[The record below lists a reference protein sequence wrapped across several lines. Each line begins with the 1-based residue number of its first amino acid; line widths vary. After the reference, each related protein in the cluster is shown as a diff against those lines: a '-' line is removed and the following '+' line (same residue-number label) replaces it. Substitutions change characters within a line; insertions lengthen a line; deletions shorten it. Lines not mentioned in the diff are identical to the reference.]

1 LVNNDGLL
9 IAEYA
14 LLNKVD
20 YAKAQEVVLEKIT
33 EWNEQLNNGIR
44 ITLDKVGY
52 LFFDQEKNL
61 CFEQDRFFNL
71 LMESYG
77 LGKVH
82 FISEEDIA
90 VANTIKAV
98 KEQKELEEVAAA
110 KPANEE
116 PFKLVA
122 LPTEVQEERSNE
134 PIIIELPKTKRTK
147 LWRYAAA
154 VILAPIAF
162 YSFWIPMNSNVLES
176 GIISFRDFN
185 LKYKSTDGLYI
196 PSEQKVEPL
205 KFKKR
210 ASIESS
216 IKNLPNDV
224 YVYAYPFDEETYIA
238 VKLKDG
244 KSEEVSVQPEVTVS
258 KTEEVVVKEEVKVLP
273 KVEPAKPKVEAPKPK
288 VVEAKQPAK
297 VVAQPASVARFQFV
311 VGSFST
317 KENAQVLVDEMNAK
331 GFKALVLPNG
341 NSFRVSAGK
350 ASSETEIR
358 NIATKA
364 KENGY
369 NGWILR

>member
-1 LVNNDGLL
+1 
-9 IAEYA
+9 
-14 LLNKVD
+14 
-20 YAKAQEVVLEKIT
+20 
-33 EWNEQLNNGIR
+33 
-44 ITLDKVGY
+44 
-52 LFFDQEKNL
+52 
-61 CFEQDRFFNL
+61 
-71 LMESYG
+71 MESYG

-90 VANTIKAV
+90 ISNTIKAV
-98 KEQKELEEVAAA
+98 KEQKELEELAASETV
-110 KPANEE
+110 KEE

-122 LPTEVQEERSNE
+122 LPTEVQEEKSNE
-134 PIIIELPKTKRTK
+134 PIVIELPKTKLTK

-162 YSFWIPMNSNVLES
+162 YSFWIPMNSSVLES

-196 PSEQKVEPL
+196 PSEEKVEPL
-205 KFKKR
+205 KFKKK

-216 IKNLPNDV
+216 IKDLPNDV
-224 YVYAYPFDEETYIA
+224 YVYAYPFDEETYMA

-244 KSEEVSVQPEVTVS
+244 KSEEISVQPDVTVS
-258 KTEEVVVKEEVKVLP
+258 KTEEVVVKEEVKVAP
-273 KVEPAKPKVEAPKPK
+273 KIEPSKPKVEATKPK
-288 VVEAKQPAK
+288 VVEVKQPVK
-297 VVAQPASVARFQFV
+297 VADQTPSVAKFQFV

-350 ASSETEIR
+350 AATETEIR